1 MTPPPPLVL
10 LTGAVRGEKEGCVA
24 LGARALTFVP
34 LHRGA
39 SGSLLSA
46 RLRAALSALGSA
58 PPAPRWPLPVRSRSR
73 PDLLAKLPR
82 RGPSDPVPSRR
93 AARITPR
100 PTRAGRQRASPC
112 APALTPRP
120 AARKLLHLCA
130 PGAAG
135 GNETRTCPS
144 PGGGSREG
152 RAGAGLQELF
162 FQRQGCQPTARRRRL
177 RPELGGRDACLKR
190 LAFERLA
197 SAHLPLAFLE
207 EEPGERV
214 RTTEPCP
221 RVCPSPSGIVPI
233 LLQPLWATA
242 ACTQEGV

>member
-1 MTPPPPLVL
+1 M
-10 LTGAVRGEKEGCVA
+10 CVA
-24 LGARALTFVP
+24 RGTRALTFVP

-39 SGSLLSA
+39 WGALLSA
-46 RLRAALSALGSA
+46 RLPRCALSPRLRAPGAALAPPREVTLAAGPPGEAASPGALG
-58 PPAPRWPLPVRSRSR
+58 PRPFPACR
-73 PDLLAKLPR
+73 PGGVA
-82 RGPSDPVPSRR
+82 
-93 AARITPR
+93 PR
-100 PTRAGRQRASPC
+100 PTRADRQRASPC
-112 APALTPRP
+112 APGLTPRP
-120 AARKLLHLCA
+120 AAWQLLHLCA

-135 GNETRTCPS
+135 GNATRTCPN

-152 RAGAGLQELF
+152 RARAGLQELF

-190 LAFERLA
+190 LPFERLA

-207 EEPGERV
+207 EEPGKRV

-221 RVCPSPSGIVPI
+221 RACPSPSGIVPT

-242 ACTQEGV
+242 AYTQEGV